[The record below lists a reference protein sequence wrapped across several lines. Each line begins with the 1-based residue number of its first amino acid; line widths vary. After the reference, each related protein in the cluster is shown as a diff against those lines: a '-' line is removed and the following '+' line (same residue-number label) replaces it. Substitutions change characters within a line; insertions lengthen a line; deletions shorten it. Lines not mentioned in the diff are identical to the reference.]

1 MKRAALYRRVST
13 PGQVDGFSLDGQ
25 LESLTELAESL
36 GYEWED
42 FCDAGVSGEKL
53 EERPELMRLLGQ
65 LDRFD
70 ALLVVDESRL
80 ARSEEVAFLIRGALR
95 EADVRLVTPEGETDL
110 SDPGESAMSAM
121 RAVFGFMEQH
131 TRTKR
136 MTEGLERTAQRGLWT
151 GGPAPL
157 GYRLVKTPTGHTTLE
172 LDSNGVEF
180 LELVIG
186 LVVDEGMTVY
196 QAAKRI
202 NALGYRTRNGRP
214 WSHRNLRT
222 HLERRHLVG
231 EIPYESTDG
240 PIMRRFPPII
250 SEERFTEL
258 QAALARTARAAPRKT
273 HLYPFSGRIV
283 CECGGHLVGTYR
295 NDRDARYYV
304 CSSNTNSALTGE
316 RCPLR
321 PRQLAAET
329 LEARLWEPIRAALA
343 DPQRLLEA
351 ATLNAHQPGPDPD
364 QLVDTIADRKRKLA
378 GIEAERLRTF
388 RDAKTLG
395 LTNPEIKTLLDQLAA
410 KHSEIT
416 AELRRLERQAE
427 LLQAQV
433 DPLEQAQRLASVAV
447 ARLDDGDL
455 ETQSQLVSLL
465 DIQVKRSS
473 DGYEITGAIPIESPS
488 QDGKIATGAP
498 QHP

>member
-1 MKRAALYRRVST
+1 MRRAALLRRVST

-25 LESLTELAESL
+25 FERLTELAESL

-53 EERPELMRLLGQ
+53 EERPGLMRLLDQ

-70 ALLVVDESRL
+70 AVLVVDESRL
-80 ARSEEVAFLIRGALR
+80 ARSEKVMFLIRDSLR
-95 EADVRLVTPEGETDL
+95 EADVRLITLEGETDL
-110 SDPGESAMSAM
+110 SDPGESTMSAM
-121 RAVFGFMEQH
+121 RALFPIMEQH

-202 NALGYRTRNGRP
+202 NALGYRTRNDRP
-214 WSHRNLRT
+214 WSHRSLAYQ
-222 HLERRHLVG
+222 LKRRHLVG

-240 PIMRRFPPII
+240 PIMRRYPPII

-258 QAALARTARAAPRKT
+258 QAALERNTRATPRKA

-321 PRQLAAET
+321 PRELKAEPLET
-329 LEARLWEPIRAALA
+329 LLWEPIRTALA
-343 DPQRLLEA
+343 NPQRLQEA
-351 ATLNAHQPGPDPD
+351 ATLNAHHPGPDPD
-364 QLVDTIADRKRKLA
+364 QLTDTIADRKDKLA

-388 RDAKTLG
+388 QDAKTLG
-395 LTNPEIKTLLDQLAA
+395 LTNPEIKTLLDQLAV
-410 KHSEIT
+410 KHSELT

-433 DPLEQAQRLASVAV
+433 DPLEQAQKLASVAV
-447 ARLDDGDL
+447 ARLDEGDL
-455 ETQSQLVSLL
+455 ETQSQLVTLL

-473 DGYEITGAIPIESPS
+473 DAYEITGAIPIESPS
-488 QDGKIATGAP
+488 QDGKIATGDLP
-498 QHP
+498 RP

>member
-25 LESLTELAESL
+25 LERLTELAESL

-42 FCDAGVSGEKL
+42 FCDSGLSGEKL
-53 EERPELMRLLGQ
+53 EERPALMRMLGD
-65 LDRFD
+65 LDRLD
-70 ALLVVDESRL
+70 AVFVVDESRL
-80 ARSEEVAFLIRGALR
+80 ARSEGVAFVIRDYLR
-95 EADVRLVTPEGETDL
+95 QASVRLVTLAGETDL
-110 SDPGESAMSAM
+110 EDPEESTMSAVKTLF
-121 RAVFGFMEQH
+121 AVAEQYR
-131 TRTKR
+131 RTQR
-136 MTEGLERTAQRGLWT
+136 MTEGLERTAGRGLWT

-157 GYRLVKTPTGHTTLE
+157 GYRLVKTSTGHTTLE
-172 LDSNGVEF
+172 LDPDGVEF

-202 NALGYRTRNGRP
+202 NALEYRTRNGRP

-231 EIPYESTDG
+231 EIPYESADG

-258 QAALARTARAAPRKT
+258 QAALGINARAAPRKA
-273 HLYPFSGRIV
+273 HIYPFSGRIV

-316 RCPLR
+316 RCPIP
-321 PRQLAAET
+321 PRQLAAKT
-329 LEARLWEPIRAALA
+329 LEGLLWGPIRAALA

-364 QLVDTIADRKRKLA
+364 QLTDTIADRKDKLA
-378 GIEAERLRTF
+378 GVEAERLRIF

-410 KHSEIT
+410 EHSELT

-433 DPLEQAQRLASVAV
+433 DPLEQARKLASVAV
-447 ARLDDGDL
+447 ARLDEGDL
-455 ETQSQLVSLL
+455 ETQSQLVMLL

-488 QDGKIATGAP
+488 QDGKIATGAL